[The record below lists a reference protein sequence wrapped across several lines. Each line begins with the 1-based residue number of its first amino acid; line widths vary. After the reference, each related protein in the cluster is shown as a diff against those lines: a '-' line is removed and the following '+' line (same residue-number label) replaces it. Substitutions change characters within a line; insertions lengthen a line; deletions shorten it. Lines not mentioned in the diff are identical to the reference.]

1 MEIRAFQADD
11 GMLLKRVRLRT
22 LQDAPYAFGGPQT
35 FNEES
40 ALPDSHW
47 HRLAAE
53 VGGQVP
59 AWRDRC
65 VSYVVLDSAGEPRG
79 TASSFLCS
87 RVPRRA
93 WFSAAWVDPR
103 CRRQG
108 IGRRL
113 LEMAMA
119 WAAAHGADHLRL
131 WVDDTNPA
139 AARFYRALGFQP
151 TGESRPVSP
160 NSWDRESSF
169 ELRLAVQ

>member
-11 GMLLKRVRLRT
+11 GMLLKRVRLRS
-22 LQDAPYAFGGPQT
+22 LEDAPYAFGGPQT
-35 FNEES
+35 FLDES

-47 HRLAAE
+47 HQLAAE

-59 AWRDRC
+59 AWRERC
-65 VSYVVLDSAGEPRG
+65 VSYVVLDSAGEACG
-79 TASSFLCS
+79 TGSCFLCS

-93 WFSAAWVDPR
+93 YFSAAWVDPR

-113 LEMAMA
+113 VEMATA

-131 WVDDTNPA
+131 WVDDTNPGA
-139 AARFYRALGFQP
+139 AKFYRALGFEP

-160 NSWDRESSF
+160 NSSDLESSF
-169 ELRLAVQ
+169 ELRPAAQ